1 MTSSHKKIR
10 EEMCCNVSLKC
21 KVLTI
26 AIGCILFYVFSV
38 SLQICIISNKNIE
51 KTFHKN
57 RDIVFY
63 NNIDF
68 GIFYYIVICVII
80 LCFCGLTTCVILI
93 FGVFKMRRKLILP
106 FMIFTETILACAI
119 VVELICDIIQP
130 LYGLFLLFFIPPIVY
145 TVVTTRAFYHE
156 ISKSISS
163 FRPPPN
169 IEEQSSTIRREM
181 TPTNS
186 ILKRY

>member
-1 MTSSHKKIR
+1 
-10 EEMCCNVSLKC
+10 MCCNISLKC

-26 AIGCILFYVFSV
+26 AIGCICFYVLCV

-51 KTFHKN
+51 KTFYKN

-63 NNIDF
+63 NNIEF
-68 GIFYYIVICVII
+68 EIFYYIVICVIA
-80 LCFCGLTTCVILI
+80 LCLCGLSTCVVFI
-93 FGVFKMRRKLILP
+93 FGVLQKRREFILP

-119 VVELICDIIQP
+119 IVELICDIIQP

-163 FRPPPN
+163 FRPSSN
-169 IEEQSSTIRREM
+169 IEEQSSNIRREM